1 MRRWLLLNRVVDL
14 LPVLLQRQL
23 LQRCE
28 LVNVPSVL
36 SGNLLGRQLHQR
48 LHVVHELRE
57 RLVLGLDRGLVHEL
71 PARLERRDQ
80 REVGV

>member
-48 LHVVHELRE
+48 L
-57 RLVLGLDRGLVHEL
+57 LVHEL

-80 REVGV
+80 REVGM